1 MTKTILVAIDVT
13 SKASWQLALPEAVK
27 LARLNGAALHVLYV
41 EPDTGSPLVSGFLP
55 KDFAK
60 TALARANAELV
71 AIANDQ
77 IPQDLGAKLHVKHG
91 TVHREIIAKIKD
103 LNADLVIMAS
113 LAPDRVRE
121 FLIGS
126 QADRVVRRSPVSV
139 LVVRG

>member
-1 MTKTILVAIDVT
+1 MTNSILVAIDVT
-13 SKASWQLALPEAVK
+13 AKESWQLALPEAVK
-27 LARLNGAALHVLYV
+27 LARLNEAALHVLYV
-41 EPDTGSPLVSGFLP
+41 EPDTGSPLVAGFLP

-60 TALARANAELV
+60 TALAKANKELMT
-71 AIANDQ
+71 IANDQ
-77 IPQDLGAKLHVKHG
+77 IPSDLGAKLHVRHG
-91 TVHREIIAKIKD
+91 TVHREIIAAIKEV
-103 LNADLVIMAS
+103 NADLVIMAS